1 MPKPSKGT
9 INLDI
14 RDSTP
19 DWLVLDDDT
28 GCAAWSPSGG
38 RPG

>member
-1 MPKPSKGT
+1 MPRPSKGT

-14 RDSTP
+14 RDSPP
-19 DWLVLDDDT
+19 DWVVLYDDT
-28 GCAAWSPSGG
+28 WSPDGG